1 MIRGR
6 LVCVLLVSLV
16 SLASLASC
24 STDGSAAADGNAATV
39 GIVGDSI
46 TFLSEPSIEG
56 DLKGW
61 HYDIQA
67 QKGKTIADMT
77 PVMESKIIKGPDGPP
92 HSIVINLGTN
102 DVIQS
107 NRHWRS
113 DWQTLMSDTAAVPCE
128 VLFTVNDIAD
138 AYIRRP
144 GGPTA
149 QDINRLVSRAQQA
162 DPTRVHVIDWN
173 GEVKATGSVISLEG
187 IHPVAYGQQWIGA
200 HIARTL
206 DQDCRS

>member
-1 MIRGR
+1 MITVRQ
-6 LVCVLLVSLV
+6 VCVLLVSCV
-16 SLASLASC
+16 SVASLTGC
-24 STDGSAAADGNAATV
+24 SSNGNAATV

-46 TFLSEPSIEG
+46 TFISKPSIER

-67 QKGKTIADMT
+67 QKGKTIPQMT
-77 PVMESKIIKGPDGPP
+77 PFMESRILKGPDGPP

-107 NRHWRS
+107 NRNWKS
-113 DWQTLMSDTAAVPCE
+113 DWQTLMSDAATVPCE

-138 AYIRRP
+138 SYIRRP

-149 QDINRLVSRAQQA
+149 QDINRLIARAQQA
-162 DPTRVHVIDWN
+162 DPSRVHVIDWN
-173 GEVKATGSVISLEG
+173 AEVKATGSVISLEG
-187 IHPVAYGQQWIGA
+187 IHPVAFGQQWIGA
-200 HIARTL
+200 HIARVL
-206 DQDCRS
+206 NQDCRS

>member
-1 MIRGR
+1 
-6 LVCVLLVSLV
+6 
-16 SLASLASC
+16 
-24 STDGSAAADGNAATV
+24 
-39 GIVGDSI
+39 
-46 TFLSEPSIEG
+46 
-56 DLKGW
+56 
-61 HYDIQA
+61 
-67 QKGKTIADMT
+67 MT

-149 QDINRLVSRAQQA
+149 QDINRLISDAHQQA

-173 GEVKATGSVISLEG
+173 GEVKATGSVISRGNPSGGL
-187 IHPVAYGQQWIGA
+187 GQQWIGA